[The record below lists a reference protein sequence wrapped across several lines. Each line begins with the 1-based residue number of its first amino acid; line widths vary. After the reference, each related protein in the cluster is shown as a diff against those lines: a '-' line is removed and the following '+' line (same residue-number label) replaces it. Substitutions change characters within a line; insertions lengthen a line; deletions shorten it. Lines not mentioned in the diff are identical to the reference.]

1 MIYVGS
7 GYWNRMRRSDT
18 RENLDH
24 KKLMEGRLIE
34 YKVVKEFDTKEEA
47 RSYENRFIIIEV

>member
-1 MIYVGS
+1 
-7 GYWNRMRRSDT
+7 MRRSDT

-34 YKVVKEFDTKEEA
+34 YKVVKEFDTKKEA
-47 RSYENRFIIIEV
+47 RSYEKRFIIIEV